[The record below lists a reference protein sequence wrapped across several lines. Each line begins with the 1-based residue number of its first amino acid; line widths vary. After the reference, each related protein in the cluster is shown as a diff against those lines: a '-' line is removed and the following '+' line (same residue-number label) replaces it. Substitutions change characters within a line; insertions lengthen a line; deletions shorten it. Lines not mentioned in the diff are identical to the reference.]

1 MLGRKSFLQDDL
13 KNYQIVMKKNGLLRI
28 LGPNERPLKIQKRLL
43 EQAGYTEDD
52 HLEEIGREDHGYLC
66 RFTFMMS
73 RMGGYSLVCV
83 NLIHPDNPLE
93 HGRNLLEISAAVAN
107 HCFFSSTGPRPWSR

>member
-73 RMGGYSLVCV
+73 RMGGYSLVCRSTS
-83 NLIHPDNPLE
+83 PRKFF
-93 HGRNLLEISAAVAN
+93 GRERLGIYAEVAN
-107 HCFFSSTGPRPWSR
+107 RYLFTFIGPRSWSR

>member
-1 MLGRKSFLQDDL
+1 MQDGLRD
-13 KNYQIVMKKNGLLRI
+13 YQIVMRKNGVQRI

-52 HLEEIGREDHGYLC
+52 HIDEIGREDHSYMC

-73 RMGGYSLVCV
+73 RMGNNYSLVWF
-83 NLIHPDNPLE
+83 LSFLFP
-93 HGRNLLEISAAVAN
+93 
-107 HCFFSSTGPRPWSR
+107 SSRLSD

>member
-1 MLGRKSFLQDDL
+1 MFRADSTFATLSCRLQASVTEVLHLLGRKSFLQDDL

-28 LGPNERPLKIQKRLL
+28 LGPNERPLKIQKRVL

-73 RMGGYSLVCV
+73 RMGGYSLVCRCDF
-83 NLIHPDNPLE
+83 LCSRDGIH
-93 HGRNLLEISAAVAN
+93 
-107 HCFFSSTGPRPWSR
+107 

>member
-73 RMGGYSLVCV
+73 RMGGYSLVCR
-83 NLIHPDNPLE
+83 PLF
-93 HGRNLLEISAAVAN
+93 I
-107 HCFFSSTGPRPWSR
+107 